1 MTNDNP
7 KFACFITVRTTSSRL
22 PSKALLSIRGK
33 RVIEHVIDRT
43 KLVAGTNLIVLC
55 TSTDPS
61 DDILETIAIQ
71 TGIKYFRGSLKDKLA
86 RWLGAIDR
94 YGVDYFVEVD
104 ADDVFCDPGLMDLA
118 IAQMS
123 QKPCDLLR
131 VPPTVICGASA
142 MAMSAEAIRKLCQVK
157 NTDDTEYY
165 DFFFTNGGVSFNIR
179 DLEVSNRALHRP
191 DIRLTLDYQED
202 LELFRKIFEE
212 FDTNLNN
219 VPITKIVELFDQKP
233 ELTQIN
239 LFRHQQYLD
248 KREQNK
254 STVVIKQV

>member
-1 MTNDNP
+1 MKNENP

-22 PSKALLSIRGK
+22 PGKVLLPIRGK
-33 RVIEHVIDRT
+33 MVIEHVIDRT
-43 KLVAGTNLIVLC
+43 KLVKGADLVVLC

-61 DDILETIAIQ
+61 DDVLETIAAKA
-71 TGIKYFRGSLKDKLA
+71 GIECFRGSLKDKLA
-86 RWLGAIDR
+86 RWLGAIDK

-104 ADDVFCDPGLMDLA
+104 ADDVLCDPELMDLA
-118 IAQMS
+118 IAQLK
-123 QKPCDLLR
+123 QKPCDLLM
-131 VPPTVICGASA
+131 VPPTLICGASP
-142 MAMSAEAIRKLCQVK
+142 MSMSAKAIRKLCEVK

-165 DFFFTNGGVSFNIR
+165 DFFFTNSGIPFDIR
-179 DLEVSNRALHRP
+179 NLEVNNPAFHRP

-202 LELFRKIFEE
+202 LDLFRRVFDE

-219 VPITKIVELFDQKP
+219 IPMTKIVELFNKKP
-233 ELTQIN
+233 ELININ

-254 STVVIKQV
+254 TTVDIKQA